1 MQQQAQMQM
10 MHAKQ
15 PNVHNQAQVGQLTPQ
30 QQAMMIQKQRQ
41 QMEQH
46 NQVPQQGVQIMQPN
60 YNPMGA

>member
-1 MQQQAQMQM
+1 M